1 MTVEQLVYS
10 IENTLDTCYI
20 FKGVDLVIFADIHTD
35 NKGIKGYFD
44 CKVKNFNLELLSENW
59 YGEIYNLNITL
70 EEEKIK

>member
-20 FKGVDLVIFADIHTD
+20 FKGVDLVIAADIHTD

-44 CKVKNFNLELLSENW
+44 CKVKTFNLELLSENW
-59 YGEIYNLNITL
+59 CGEIYNLNIAL
-70 EEEKIK
+70 EEDK